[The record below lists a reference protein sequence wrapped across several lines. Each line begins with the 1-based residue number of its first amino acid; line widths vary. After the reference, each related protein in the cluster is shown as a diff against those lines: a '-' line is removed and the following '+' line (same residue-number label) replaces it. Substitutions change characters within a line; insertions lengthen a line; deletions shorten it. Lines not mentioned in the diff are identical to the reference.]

1 MLRQAEGG
9 IWRGAAESGRWRER
23 REGDV
28 IGGEGACRSG
38 RGGRKR
44 REKSERHGC
53 GGGGGVKGGM
63 GSVEE
68 GGLTAERG
76 LRQPE
81 GCRGRDG
88 VERNI

>member
-38 RGGRKR
+38 RGRKKEGEKRAPRLWRRGR
-44 REKSERHGC
+44 G
-53 GGGGGVKGGM
+53 
-63 GSVEE
+63 
-68 GGLTAERG
+68 ERG
-76 LRQPE
+76 D
-81 GCRGRDG
+81 GFSRGRG
-88 VERNI
+88 TYCGKGAAAA